1 MKEKLEK
8 FMIGRYGNDN
18 LNRAISICSVILL
31 VISVILMKIQPA
43 IGTVFWIAGLILI
56 VLCYYRTFSKNIAA
70 RSAEN
75 QKYLTALYKVA
86 VKKQQAKERAA
97 QKKDYKFF
105 KCPKCGV
112 LNRIPRGKGKIQIT
126 CPRCGEQ
133 FIRKS

>member
-112 LNRIPRGKGKIQIT
+112 LNRIPKGKGKIQIT